1 MSLWRTW
8 EVYERFTFFVSA
20 KEYRSK
26 TVVTHIEK
34 TNTNVTCNHCQ
45 AKYDNLKCKT
55 TDLLQVMTC
64 IALKY
69 IDMTRNCILDNL
81 AISHFSKMQRT
92 ESVIRHLL
100 HNNCTPNYAW
110 VTLSPSGQLQNDYT
124 YSHYVFI
131 SLVILKNR
139 TYLRPSLGHIWT
151 RCAFVD
157 NFEFATNKAF
167 DVSIGMSMLFWLGS
181 FLKSSR

>member
-1 MSLWRTW
+1 MQPLSGKIWQPQVQDNGLASSDDLHSI
-8 EVYERFTFFVSA
+8 EVYWYDKKLYFGQLGNFT
-20 KEYRSK
+20 
-26 TVVTHIEK
+26 
-34 TNTNVTCNHCQ
+34 
-45 AKYDNLKCKT
+45 
-55 TDLLQVMTC
+55 
-64 IALKY
+64 
-69 IDMTRNCILDNL
+69 
-81 AISHFSKMQRT
+81 FSKMQRT